1 MKNKFVL
8 ATLLLST
15 VAFFGAC
22 SNTCR
27 LSKVDSKAIYAVA
40 MTNGSLFFGNISG
53 QDRNNIYMKDVYYF
67 KRTDVP
73 NPANP
78 KETKPNLSLVAQFDD
93 FYAPQDTISLNR
105 DHIIYFQPLQDS
117 SKVIELI
124 GKIKAQRAAQAQAPA
139 PAPASAPAPTAPSN

>member
-1 MKNKFVL
+1 MKKHFVIAVLLFSTAFL
-8 ATLLLST
+8 A
-15 VAFFGAC
+15 AC

-67 KRTDVP
+67 KRMDVP

-78 KETKPNLSLVAQFDD
+78 KEVKPNLSLVAQFDD
-93 FYAPQDTISLNR
+93 FYSPQDKIALNR
-105 DHIIYFQPLQDS
+105 EHIIYYQPLQEE
-117 SKVIELI
+117 SKVMQLI
-124 GKIKAQRAAQAQAPA
+124 DKIKTQRAAATPATPA
-139 PAPASAPAPTAPSN
+139 PATAP